1 MNKSRSNIFFGLSA
15 LLLLGLLIW
24 QSWNHFRLQL
34 EVAFAED
41 QTRIFDDMRQKALQ
55 ADAVG
60 AAESLEYVLNYY
72 PSGTKQIVN
81 SRLDKVVERERASV
95 TQDIISYLRQ
105 KTGEDL
111 GENPDAW
118 IKKYAKNK

>member
-1 MNKSRSNIFFGLSA
+1 MNTKCSIVIFGFV
-15 LLLLGLLIW
+15 LLLFILGW
-24 QSWNHFRLQL
+24 QSWNYFRLQL

-41 QTRIFDDMRQKALQ
+41 QTRIFDDEKQKALQ

-60 AAESLEYVLNYY
+60 AAGFLEYVVNYY
-72 PSGTKQIVN
+72 PSGTKQPVG

-95 TQDIISYLRQ
+95 AHDIISYLRQ

-111 GENPDAW
+111 GGSPEAW
-118 IKKYAKNK
+118 IKKYAKDK

>member
-1 MNKSRSNIFFGLSA
+1 

-24 QSWNHFRLQL
+24 QSWNYFRLQL

-41 QTRIFDDMRQKALQ
+41 QTQIFDDMRQKALQ

-60 AAESLEYVLNYY
+60 AAESLEYVVNYY
-72 PSGTKQIVN
+72 PSGTKQSAN
-81 SRLDKVVERERASV
+81 SRLDKVVERERVSV
-95 TQDIISYLRQ
+95 THDIVSYLRQ

-111 GENPDAW
+111 GADPEAW

>member
-1 MNKSRSNIFFGLSA
+1 MNKSRLNILFALSTV
-15 LLLLGLLIW
+15 LLLSLLIW
-24 QSWNHFRLQL
+24 QSWNFGRLQL

-60 AAESLEYVLNYY
+60 AAEFLEYAVNYY
-72 PSGTKQIVN
+72 PSGSKQRAG
-81 SRLDKVVERERASV
+81 SRLDKVVERERAFV
-95 TQDIISYLRQ
+95 THDIISYLRQ

-111 GENPDAW
+111 GENPEAW
-118 IKKYAKNK
+118 IKKYAKDK